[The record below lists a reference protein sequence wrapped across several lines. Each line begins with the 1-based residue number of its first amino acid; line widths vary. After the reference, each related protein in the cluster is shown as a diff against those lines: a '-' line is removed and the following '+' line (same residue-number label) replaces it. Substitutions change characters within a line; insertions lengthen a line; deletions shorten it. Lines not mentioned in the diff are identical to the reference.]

1 MKISHNYSSLVKTH
15 VQRGWLEQS
24 KIIGSNKTKRL
35 QFLKNG
41 MHYIIYIVSAFVAC
55 AQRLQVLSIIARYK
69 IQNTNEKII
78 SKVTQQ
84 YKLHLHHILEPIQL
98 ISKSM
103 GSDRNHQDLMVQ
115 KYLENSS
122 TNQIPIKSTE

>member
-1 MKISHNYSSLVKTH
+1 
-15 VQRGWLEQS
+15 
-24 KIIGSNKTKRL
+24 
-35 QFLKNG
+35 

-55 AQRLQVLSIIARYK
+55 AQRLQGLSIIARHK
-69 IQNTNEKII
+69 IQKRNCKIMA
-78 SKVTQQ
+78 KVTQQ